1 MLGLAWHESE
11 KMELFEGRGGKIEFI
26 DQTK

>member
-11 KMELFEGRGGKIEFI
+11 KMELFEGSPRKIEFI